1 MPFFQPAFYAPAQ
14 VDGNA
19 FTNLF
24 QLINDIDGYQRESA
38 CESACKPKQQQQQQQ
53 QKPAQPKPQQKPQA
67 PQKPQ
72 ATKQPQKKQA
82 VFHHP
87 FEEFLHS
94 IQESAAAAQRAASL
108 PTFHPRFDVR
118 ETQDSYELHGELAGV
133 DRSNVSLEFTEPQ
146 TLVVSGKVER
156 NYHSKNSTQAAVPA
170 VENTPEAI
178 ADTHSEASHD
188 DDDNAS
194 ASGART
200 PIDEEFTEIDSPRS
214 ASPARSH
221 RATVT
226 DEEDEE
232 ALERGRAIAEEKK
245 TVVATTPAPVAP
257 APTQTTAAPSE
268 RYWYQERAIGQFK
281 REFNFPVPVD
291 ESNVRASLE
300 NGILSVSVPKVKREV
315 RRIVVF

>member
-1 MPFFQPAFYAPAQ
+1 MPFFQPALYAPAQ
-14 VDGNA
+14 ADGNA
-19 FTNLF
+19 FTNIF

-38 CESACKPKQQQQQQQ
+38 CESACKPKQQR
-53 QKPAQPKPQQKPQA
+53 PAQPKPQQKPQA
-67 PQKPQ
+67 PQQPQ
-72 ATKQPQKKQA
+72 QSQKKQA
-82 VFHHP
+82 VLRNP
-87 FEEFLHS
+87 FEEFLSS
-94 IQESAAAAQRAASL
+94 IQESAVAAQRAASL

-156 NYHSKNSTQAAVPA
+156 NYHSKNNTQAAVPA

-200 PIDEEFTEIDSPRS
+200 PLDEEFTEIASPRS

-232 ALERGRAIAEEKK
+232 ALERGKAIAEEEKN
-245 TVVATTPAPVAP
+245 TVATTPAPVAP

-281 REFNFPVPVD
+281 REFKFPVPVD

-300 NGILSVSVPKVKREV
+300 NGILSVSVPKAKREV